1 MAIEKEKIYIGVGP
15 VNLSIRIMPAKHLLS
30 ENRCPYIIQAQPDKE
45 KKIKYLKAKDF
56 VFNLALQLP

>member
-45 KKIKYLKAKDF
+45 KKIK
-56 VFNLALQLP
+56 